1 MVTDRK
7 VVDTPRPLEIRAERP
22 GDVAAVRR
30 VVEAAFKGKSE
41 ADLVDALRA
50 GGKFSIA
57 LVAVQGRTV
66 AGVCVLTDVEIAGSG
81 LKPRGAGLAPLAV
94 RPTFQRRG
102 IGGVL
107 ARAALER
114 AREAGYGFVVLLG
127 DPHYYRRFGFRA
139 GSTLGLAC
147 EFAAPEEAFMA
158 IELAPG
164 ALAGVTG
171 TVRYLP
177 EFAESFA

>member
-1 MVTDRK
+1 MDA
-7 VVDTPRPLEIRAERP
+7 PRPCEIRAERP

-30 VVEAAFKGKSE
+30 VVEAAFKGKAE

-50 GGKFSIA
+50 AGKFSVA
-57 LVAVQGRTV
+57 LVAAQGRTV
-66 AGVCVLTDVEIAGSG
+66 AGFCLLTDVEIAGNG

-94 RPTFQRRG
+94 RPTFQGRG
-102 IGGVL
+102 IGRMLV
-107 ARAALER
+107 RAALER
-114 AREAGYGFVVLLG
+114 AREAGYGFVCLLG
-127 DPHYYRRFGFRA
+127 DPRYYRRFDFRA
-139 GSTLGLAC
+139 GGTLGLAC
-147 EFAAPEEAFMA
+147 EFAAPAEAFMA

-171 TVRYLP
+171 TVRYSP

>member
-1 MVTDRK
+1 MDA
-7 VVDTPRPLEIRAERP
+7 PQPLEVRAERP
-22 GDVAAVRR
+22 GDIAAVRR
-30 VVEAAFKGKSE
+30 VVEAAFKGKAE
-41 ADLVDALRA
+41 ADLVDVLRA
-50 GGKFSIA
+50 GGKFSLP

-66 AGVCVLTDVEIAGSG
+66 AGFVLLTDVQVEGSG

-102 IGGVL
+102 IGGLLV
-107 ARAALER
+107 RAALEG

-127 DPHYYRRFGFRA
+127 DPRYYGRFGFRT
-139 GSTLGLAC
+139 GSRLGLAC

-158 IELAPG
+158 IELSPG
-164 ALAGVTG
+164 ALAGVSG

>member
-1 MVTDRK
+1 MDA
-7 VVDTPRPLEIRAERP
+7 PRPFEIRAERP

-30 VVEAAFKGKSE
+30 VVEAAFKGKAE
-41 ADLVDALRA
+41 ADLVDTLRA
-50 GGKFSIA
+50 AGKFSVA
-57 LVAVQGRTV
+57 LVAAQGRTV
-66 AGVCVLTDVEIAGSG
+66 AGFCLLTDVEIAGNG

-102 IGGVL
+102 IGRMLV
-107 ARAALER
+107 RAALER
-114 AREAGYGFVVLLG
+114 AREAGYGFVCLLG
-127 DPHYYRRFGFRA
+127 DPRYYRRFGFRA
-139 GSTLGLAC
+139 GGTLGLAC
-147 EFAAPEEAFMA
+147 EFAAPAEAFMA

-171 TVRYLP
+171 TVRYSP

>member
-1 MVTDRK
+1 MDA
-7 VVDTPRPLEIRAERP
+7 PRPVEIRAERS
-22 GDVAAVRR
+22 GDAGAVRR
-30 VVEAAFKGKSE
+30 IVEAAFKGKHE

-50 GGKFSIA
+50 RGRFSIA
-57 LVAVQGRTV
+57 LVAEHGPNL
-66 AGVCVLTDVEIAGSG
+66 AGFVLLTDATIEGSG

-94 RPTFQRRG
+94 RPAFQRRG
-102 IGGVL
+102 IGAALVG
-107 ARAALER
+107 AALER
-114 AREAGYGFVVLLG
+114 ARAAGFGFVVLLG
-127 DPHYYRRFGFRA
+127 DPAYYRRFGFRT

-164 ALAGVTG
+164 ALGGVAGV
-171 TVRYLP
+171 VRYAP

>member
-1 MVTDRK
+1 MTERMVK
-7 VVDTPRPLEIRAERP
+7 ETPRPLDIRAERG

-30 VVEAAFKGKSE
+30 VVEAAFKGKAE

-50 GGKFSIA
+50 RGRFSVA

-66 AGVCVLTDVEIAGSG
+66 AGFCLLTDVDLAGNG
-81 LKPRGAGLAPLAV
+81 LKPRGTGLAPLAV
-94 RPTFQRRG
+94 RPTFQKRG
-102 IGGVL
+102 IGGLLV
-107 ARAALER
+107 RAVLER
-114 AREAGYGFVVLLG
+114 ARESGYGFVVLLG
-127 DPHYYRRFGFRA
+127 DPRYYRRFGFRA
-139 GSTLGLAC
+139 GRTLGLAC

-158 IELAPG
+158 IELVPG

-171 TVRYLP
+171 TVRYSP

>member
-1 MVTDRK
+1 MVMDA
-7 VVDTPRPLEIRAERP
+7 PRPLEIRAERA
-22 GDVAAVRR
+22 GDVPAVRR
-30 VVEAAFKGKSE
+30 VVEAAFKGKAE
-41 ADLVDALRA
+41 AELVDALRA
-50 GGKFSIA
+50 GGKFSVA
-57 LVAVQGRTV
+57 LVAAQGRTV
-66 AGVCVLTDVEIAGSG
+66 AGFCLLTDVVIDGSG

-102 IGGVL
+102 IGASLV
-107 ARAALER
+107 RAALER

-127 DPHYYRRFGFRA
+127 DPRYYRRFGFRPGA
-139 GSTLGLAC
+139 TLGLAC

-158 IELAPG
+158 TELAPG

-171 TVRYLP
+171 TARYLP

>member
-1 MVTDRK
+1 MVTDAR
-7 VVDTPRPLEIRAERP
+7 RPFEIRAERA
-22 GDVAAVRR
+22 GDVQAVRR
-30 VVEAAFKGKSE
+30 VVEAAFKGKVE
-41 ADLVDALRA
+41 ADLVDALRE
-50 GGKFSIA
+50 GGKFSVA
-57 LVAVQGRTV
+57 LVAAQGRTI
-66 AGVCVLTDVEIAGSG
+66 AGFCLLTDVEVEGAG

-102 IGGVL
+102 IGGML
-107 ARAALER
+107 LRAALER

-127 DPHYYRRFGFRA
+127 DPRYYRRFGFRA
-139 GSTLGLAC
+139 GATLGLAC

-158 IELAPG
+158 IELALG
-164 ALAGVTG
+164 ALAGVSG

>member
-1 MVTDRK
+1 MEAS
-7 VVDTPRPLEIRAERP
+7 RPFDIRAERP

-30 VVEAAFKGKSE
+30 VVEAAFKGKAE
-41 ADLVDALRA
+41 ADLVDTLRA
-50 GGKFSIA
+50 GGKFSVA

-66 AGVCVLTDVEIAGSG
+66 AGFCLLTDVEIAGNG

-94 RPTFQRRG
+94 RPTFQKRG
-102 IGGVL
+102 IGRTLV
-107 ARAALER
+107 RAALER

-127 DPHYYRRFGFRA
+127 DPRYYRQFGFRA

-147 EFAAPEEAFMA
+147 EFAAPAEAFMA

-164 ALAGVTG
+164 ALGGVTG
-171 TVRYLP
+171 TVRYSP

>member
-1 MVTDRK
+1 MDAA
-7 VVDTPRPLEIRAERP
+7 RPFEIRAERA
-22 GDVAAVRR
+22 GDAAAIRR
-30 VVEAAFKGKSE
+30 VVEAAFKGKAE
-41 ADLVDALRA
+41 AALVDRLRA
-50 GGKFSIA
+50 NGRFSVS
-57 LVAVQGRTV
+57 LVAAQSRTI
-66 AGVCVLTDVEIAGSG
+66 AGFVLLTDVSITGSG

-102 IGGVL
+102 IGGML
-107 ARAALER
+107 LRAALER
-114 AREAGYGFVVLLG
+114 AREAGYGFVALLG
-127 DPHYYRRFGFRA
+127 DPRYYRRFGFRTGA
-139 GSTLGLAC
+139 TLGLAC

-171 TVRYLP
+171 TVRYTR

>member
-1 MVTDRK
+1 MVTDA
-7 VVDTPRPLEIRAERP
+7 PRALEIRAERP
-22 GDVAAVRR
+22 ADAPAVRR
-30 VVEAAFKGKSE
+30 VVEAAFKGKTE

-50 GGKFSIA
+50 AGKFSIA
-57 LVAVQGRTV
+57 LVAAQGRTV
-66 AGVCVLTDVEIAGSG
+66 AGFVLLTDVEIDGSG

-102 IGGVL
+102 IGGL
-107 ARAALER
+107 LLRAALER

-127 DPHYYRRFGFRA
+127 DPRYYRRFGFQTAR
-139 GSTLGLAC
+139 TLGLEC
-147 EFAAPEEAFMA
+147 GFAAPEEAFMA
-158 IELAPG
+158 TELAPG

-171 TVRYLP
+171 TVHYAP